1 MNKLLIIAAIWMA
14 GQFTVP
20 FAPRPQVSA
29 GCTPPTVTS
38 RWAGSNNTGTNN
50 CGSSGTSPCTNGSVL
65 YYWIDSVGGNT
76 AGPLFGASSVDYV
89 TGVLNSLPAA
99 NFPGSSYS
107 QKVLSTPIPTSIVS
121 YSFAATFDTLAAS
134 TAQALFGPQTSV
146 GGISWSINSS
156 GKQQLCISS
165 CVSGTT
171 VFSTSTFY
179 TITASYNTATNAWAF
194 QKCSG
199 GTCTSDGS
207 GTTSLGTASNAISTI
222 GQLATGVNGLNGNIV
237 EIDYYNGSSIT
248 GEGAWSYCQYG
259 V

>member
-20 FAPRPQVSA
+20 FAPHPQVSA

-76 AGPLFGASSVDYV
+76 AGPLFGASSVHYV

-121 YSFAATFDTLAAS
+121 YSFAATFDTLAAW

-156 GKQQLCISS
+156 GKQRYALAPVLVAPRYFPLARFTRSRRATTRQLMPGPSR
-165 CVSGTT
+165 
-171 VFSTSTFY
+171 
-179 TITASYNTATNAWAF
+179 NAAA
-194 QKCSG
+194 G
-199 GTCTSDGS
+199 LVRPMDR
-207 GTTSLGTASNAISTI
+207 
-222 GQLATGVNGLNGNIV
+222 GQRALEPPRMQSAQSAKLATGVNGLNGNIV